1 MNLIRCSPVVVSLM
15 FLTNVPLL
23 FEGGGRSIITIVK
36 ERKYWPSRRTQ
47 KSSVV
52 VFEVSRLL
60 KKNTPC
66 FYSVLQLLS
75 SEQIH
80 EKIQNR
86 RENVHTVE
94 LKFFK
99 DPLTLKKCGEWKIDG
114 NLISLKILFNSL
126 G

>member
-23 FEGGGRSIITIVK
+23 FENGGRSIITIAK

-75 SEQIH
+75 PEQIH
-80 EKIQNR
+80 EKIQNP
-86 RENVHTVE
+86 V
-94 LKFFK
+94 
-99 DPLTLKKCGEWKIDG
+99 
-114 NLISLKILFNSL
+114 
-126 G
+126 